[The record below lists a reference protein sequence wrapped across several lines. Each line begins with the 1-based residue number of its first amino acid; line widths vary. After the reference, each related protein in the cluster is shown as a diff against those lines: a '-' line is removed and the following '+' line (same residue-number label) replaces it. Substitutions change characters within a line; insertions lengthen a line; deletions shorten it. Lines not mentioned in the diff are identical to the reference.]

1 MFIYIENANNYF
13 IEDVEIDMVQ
23 TKKSLKSYRSADRQG
38 HLAIDACPNDR
49 SVLYMQDQYRSDDI

>member
-1 MFIYIENANNYF
+1 
-13 IEDVEIDMVQ
+13 MVQ